1 MFVSMQVEKG
11 TRSPDMVKLFQEK
24 SPERKPPTRK
34 VYNPGGAE
42 GYEKGGEGPA
52 GGHHEVG
59 CVINEEERG

>member
-1 MFVSMQVEKG
+1 
-11 TRSPDMVKLFQEK
+11 MVKLFQEK